1 MACNSPPSPAVWEN
15 NNSSNGNNNSS
26 NHSSGSSNN
35 PNVSNG
41 SVKNSAMLDPTSRG
55 QVPYQPPV
63 DSPPAYMGEYTH
75 QNWYQQQG
83 AHLGLSQSGQVHHA
97 PPTAP
102 SATQSMGAV
111 YWCRKMDNISTG
123 VLSFTWGFFFF
134 FGWFWAVLCAETPD
148 SDHQIRVI
156 TAKTRNTCCHTGCK
170 CGLKTSVGL
179 IYPPP
184 PTRWTHNTV
193 GDRGDS
199 NGFFSAETD
208 IYIQYHW

>member
-26 NHSSGSSNN
+26 NHSSGSGNN

-123 VLSFTWGFFFF
+123 VLGFTWGFFFF
-134 FGWFWAVLCAETPD
+134 WMILSCAVCRNTWQWSSNPSHNCKNPKHMLSHRLQMWIENKCRPHLPSTKVNSQHCGRPGWFKWV
-148 SDHQIRVI
+148 
-156 TAKTRNTCCHTGCK
+156 
-170 CGLKTSVGL
+170 
-179 IYPPP
+179 
-184 PTRWTHNTV
+184 
-193 GDRGDS
+193 
-199 NGFFSAETD
+199 F
-208 IYIQYHW
+208 